1 MDIDKDFPP
10 DEEDEVKVKLE
21 NKLDELSNK
30 RISMLGYYI
39 YRKCSLGEPVSNEE
53 LTERLSKIS
62 KRYPGLTLDKL
73 INECKLKDKP
83 DKITLE
89 DPYVLRQLDIISEEN
104 ILPEDA
110 IRHILPKY
118 LKLEKRIIY
127 YSNGYINEEYTHI
140 NGIKQGTYKRYRF
153 KVYNGIGSQGSI
165 EIEANYKDDI
175 LHGKYIEYRQD
186 SEKEME
192 ANYKDG
198 KLDGKYIDYDLDGNK
213 KIESTYKDGKLNGK
227 YIKFSR
233 NGSIIVEQNFKDN
246 ILDGNYI
253 HYSKDGNKDVEIY
266 YEDGI
271 PITIKEWYPSGQI
284 KKIIKNTKY
293 GIPKIKAWKEDG
305 SRIRFAT
312 LKTALGML

>member
-39 YRKCSLGEPVSNEE
+39 YRKCSLGEPVSNVE

-62 KRYPGLTLDKL
+62 KRYPGLTLQNL

-83 DKITLE
+83 DKIILE
-89 DPYVLRQLDIISEEN
+89 NPYVLRQLDIISEEN

-110 IRHILPKY
+110 VRHILPKY
-118 LKLEKRIIY
+118 LKLEKHIGY
-127 YSNGYINEEYTHI
+127 YRNGYINEEYTHI
-140 NGIKQGTYKRYRF
+140 GGLKQ
-153 KVYNGIGSQGSI
+153 
-165 EIEANYKDDI
+165 
-175 LHGKYIEYRQD
+175 GKYIAYHTNSNKQ
-186 SEKEME
+186 ME

-213 KIESTYKDGKLNGK
+213 KIESTYKDGNLNGK